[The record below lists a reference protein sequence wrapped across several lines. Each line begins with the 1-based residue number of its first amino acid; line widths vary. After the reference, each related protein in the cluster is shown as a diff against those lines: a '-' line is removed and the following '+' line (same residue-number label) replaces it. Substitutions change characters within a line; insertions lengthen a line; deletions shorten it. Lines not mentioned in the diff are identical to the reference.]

1 VDLEVR
7 ARDRSLQRSRWPL
20 STVNL
25 EGGGDN
31 GLRPA
36 VDRFGAP
43 VKRHFP

>member
-25 EGGGDN
+25 GGGDN

-36 VDRFGAP
+36 ADRFGAP
-43 VKRHFP
+43 VKRHFS